1 MRNMHRIGREG
12 RELAATERV
21 CLLSKKSME
30 VFARVNEKKR
40 KLKKNEELF
49 FFLFLKKEVYTG
61 VFKKRW
67 G

>member
-40 KLKKNEELF
+40 KLKKKRRT
-49 FFLFLKKEVYTG
+49 FLFLI
-61 VFKKRW
+61 FKKRSVHR
-67 G
+67 GV

>member
-40 KLKKNEELF
+40 KLKKTKNF
-49 FFLFLKKEVYTG
+49 SFSYF
-61 VFKKRW
+61 
-67 G
+67 

>member
-1 MRNMHRIGREG
+1 MRNMHRIEREG

-40 KLKKNEELF
+40 KLKKTKNF
-49 FFLFLKKEVYTG
+49 SFSYF
-61 VFKKRW
+61 
-67 G
+67 